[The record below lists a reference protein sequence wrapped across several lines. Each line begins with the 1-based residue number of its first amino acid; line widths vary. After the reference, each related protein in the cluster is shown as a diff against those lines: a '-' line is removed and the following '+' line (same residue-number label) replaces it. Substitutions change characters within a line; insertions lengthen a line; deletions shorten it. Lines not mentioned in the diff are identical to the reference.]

1 MSRRGR
7 RDKTEVEYD
16 FTPMGEHLDLS
27 DALQRLNDKRYVLGR
42 LFKTF
47 SSRYQNVRVE
57 FDQPLAEQRWGDL
70 KDKVHQLKG
79 ASSNLS
85 LVTLATLTRTI
96 EAELK
101 QDSPDSEVVGSM
113 LDSLHSL
120 LDEVLA
126 RIETVLAAA
135 TTKKQPTSVPPYAA
149 LEVSSNRP
157 KVLVVDDV
165 PENVEVLQTILQDE
179 YRVLTATNGPKGLEI
194 AAAELPDLV
203 LLDVTMSEM
212 NGYEVCRA
220 LHSQFATENTPV
232 IFVTSLE
239 ESQDEAKGF
248 EVGGVDYITKPVNP
262 IVVKARVGTH
272 IKLKRQADALRRL
285 SSLDGLTGI
294 ANRRRFDE
302 LLGINW
308 SRCSRSGGPLA
319 LVILDVDFFKQYND
333 TYGHQMG
340 DECLRAIAGV
350 LTSHTNRID
359 DLAARYGGEEFVCLL
374 PHTPV
379 EGALKVTKS
388 ILSSISQLGLPH
400 RASKV
405 SDMVTASAGVAV
417 AEHFRGESSQGL
429 LKRADLALY
438 WAKSNGRNQ
447 VRVHSEVTAKEMFG
461 ND

>member
-149 LEVSSNRP
+149 REV
-157 KVLVVDDV
+157 
-165 PENVEVLQTILQDE
+165 
-179 YRVLTATNGPKGLEI
+179 
-194 AAAELPDLV
+194 
-203 LLDVTMSEM
+203 
-212 NGYEVCRA
+212 
-220 LHSQFATENTPV
+220 
-232 IFVTSLE
+232 
-239 ESQDEAKGF
+239 
-248 EVGGVDYITKPVNP
+248 
-262 IVVKARVGTH
+262 
-272 IKLKRQADALRRL
+272 
-285 SSLDGLTGI
+285 
-294 ANRRRFDE
+294 
-302 LLGINW
+302 
-308 SRCSRSGGPLA
+308 
-319 LVILDVDFFKQYND
+319 
-333 TYGHQMG
+333 
-340 DECLRAIAGV
+340 
-350 LTSHTNRID
+350 
-359 DLAARYGGEEFVCLL
+359 
-374 PHTPV
+374 
-379 EGALKVTKS
+379 
-388 ILSSISQLGLPH
+388 
-400 RASKV
+400 
-405 SDMVTASAGVAV
+405 
-417 AEHFRGESSQGL
+417 
-429 LKRADLALY
+429 
-438 WAKSNGRNQ
+438 
-447 VRVHSEVTAKEMFG
+447 
-461 ND
+461 